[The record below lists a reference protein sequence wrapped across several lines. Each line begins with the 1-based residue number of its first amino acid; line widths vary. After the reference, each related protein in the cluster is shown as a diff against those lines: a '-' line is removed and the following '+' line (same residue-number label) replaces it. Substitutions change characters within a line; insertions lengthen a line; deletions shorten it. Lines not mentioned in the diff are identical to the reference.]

1 MSKMTLADAVVDQL
15 KRMNETVIIPKL
27 DHTFCHAVIEYADR
41 KPSKGFGDYRRTL
54 ECNRV
59 ARALDHD
66 DRFEKFIH
74 ITGCRAYE
82 LIKSKNGS
90 VEV

>member
-1 MSKMTLADAVVDQL
+1 MPKMTLADVVVDRL
-15 KRMNETVIIPKL
+15 EEPIIIPKL
-27 DHTFCHAVIEYADR
+27 DHAFCHAVIEHAGR
-41 KPSKGFGDYRRTL
+41 KPSKGFGAHRRNL

-59 ARALDHD
+59 AQALDKD

-74 ITGCRAYE
+74 VSGCKAYE